1 MKSHKITTLKNK
13 SMIKVLILGGNGY
26 LGTVFIN
33 NFKKKIKLDSPQR
46 RKLNLFS
53 IKQIDKFFSKNNLNY
68 NIIINFCV
76 YQQTGPYLVKNAK
89 QVKDLN
95 NLLNKNILYLW
106 KKYLPNSKMI
116 SMGASCAYSP
126 YRKGFSYTKGKL
138 FGGTKDFALS
148 KRIFA
153 KGCDALFKKFKM
165 KYIIL
170 VPGTLIGPGEQ
181 LNAKKMH
188 FFNGGLLR
196 AALYKNKIK
205 KNFRFIMN
213 RNVIR
218 ELSSVDEVSYQIY
231 KILKTKK
238 TGIINLNPNYRISLE
253 QFYGLIENKLK
264 IKKSGNFKSTI
275 FNASISKSY
284 RVFVKHDFSKKK
296 SIINMGFL
304 NLFDRTYKYFSKAIS
319 KKL

>member
-1 MKSHKITTLKNK
+1 
-13 SMIKVLILGGNGY
+13 MIKVLILGGNGY
-26 LGTVFIN
+26 LGTVFNN
-33 NFKKKIKLDSPQR
+33 NFKKIKIDKPSR
-46 RKLNLFS
+46 KKLNLLS
-53 IKQIDKFFSKNNLNY
+53 VKQIDKFFSKNNSNY
-68 NIIINFCV
+68 KFILNFCV
-76 YQQTGPYLVKNAK
+76 YQQTGPYLVKNAR

-95 NLLNKNILYLW
+95 YLLNKNILYLW

-126 YRKGFSYTKGKL
+126 YGRGFSYTKGKL

-148 KRIFA
+148 KRILA
-153 KGCDALFKKFKM
+153 KSFHVLYKKFKM

-181 LNAKKMH
+181 LNQKKMH

-196 AALYKNKIK
+196 AALYKKRIK
-205 KNFRFIMN
+205 KNFQFIMN

-231 KILKTKK
+231 KILKTQKI
-238 TGIINLNPNYRISLE
+238 GIINLKPNYRISLE
-253 QFYGLIENKLK
+253 QFYKLIENRLK
-264 IKKSGNFKSTI
+264 IKKNGNFKNTI

-284 RVFVKHDFSKKK
+284 KVSVKYDFTKK
-296 SIINMGFL
+296 NQ
-304 NLFDRTYKYFSKAIS
+304 
-319 KKL
+319 